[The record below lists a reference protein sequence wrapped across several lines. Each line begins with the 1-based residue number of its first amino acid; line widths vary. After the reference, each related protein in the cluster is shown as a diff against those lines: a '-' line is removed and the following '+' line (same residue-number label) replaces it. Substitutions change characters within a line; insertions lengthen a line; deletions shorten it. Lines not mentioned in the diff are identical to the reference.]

1 MPSQESFRVE
11 CPSFL
16 RKLKRCNPIPHYKKN
31 TPSHCMVPNVCKSP
45 RKKPSFLGGVWY
57 ILILGGMGWLF
68 IFEDLE
74 SQTSLLP
81 SQTHLVPQ
89 LLWEVRVPVKWLY
102 HVVSLEPLHMGIILH
117 SEQTFI
123 HHKVVSHNHPGD
135 IILPIHLSLYPM
147 NPFQNGGFRSD
158 PHPAVT
164 KKLRLSTWCM
174 LHPPSREPPQ
184 WSTRW
189 ALKFFH
195 SLIFVRKNGQ
205 EDMASCQGWWGYT
218 SNACSIPG
226 KLAQIQT
233 IVDYIIMV
241 IENNPKCGP

>member
-1 MPSQESFRVE
+1 
-11 CPSFL
+11 
-16 RKLKRCNPIPHYKKN
+16 
-31 TPSHCMVPNVCKSP
+31 MVPNVCKSP

-135 IILPIHLSLYPM
+135 IILPKSQPVYPM
-147 NPFQNGGFRSD
+147 NPFQNGGFLWSVDEMTTFRWLINGD
-158 PHPAVT
+158 WGRFITLMVLCPHMSA
-164 KKLRLSTWCM
+164 
-174 LHPPSREPPQ
+174 PSRHYHWGLAHDACCTHQAENHLSDRPVGLEVFPFTDFCWEK
-184 WSTRW
+184 WS
-189 ALKFFH
+189 
-195 SLIFVRKNGQ
+195 RKH
-205 EDMASCQGWWGYT
+205 GWWGYT
-218 SNACSIPG
+218 SNACSLPG